1 MSPSDYQEYDLNY
14 PHLSSLAF
22 MLSWG
27 NQWRSSCML
36 CPWLQGWRAAR
47 RRRKQSSETSK
58 SKSSCLSRSALLLT
72 LGGVLSKCLDSLHY
86 DKHCFFL
93 TVICILFVS
102 IKKQREDACLL
113 FPSLCTHHLAALRS
127 GSVTVIGDWNSEHLV
142 LFPHSTIIKWLV
154 YFCQRHQLV

>member
-86 DKHCFFL
+86 DKHCFFNCHL
-93 TVICILFVS
+93 HTVCLNKKTKRRCLSAVS
-102 IKKQREDACLL
+102 QPVYT
-113 FPSLCTHHLAALRS
+113 PSGCFALWLCHSHWRLKFRTFSSFSSLRY
-127 GSVTVIGDWNSEHLV
+127 H
-142 LFPHSTIIKWLV
+142 
-154 YFCQRHQLV
+154 